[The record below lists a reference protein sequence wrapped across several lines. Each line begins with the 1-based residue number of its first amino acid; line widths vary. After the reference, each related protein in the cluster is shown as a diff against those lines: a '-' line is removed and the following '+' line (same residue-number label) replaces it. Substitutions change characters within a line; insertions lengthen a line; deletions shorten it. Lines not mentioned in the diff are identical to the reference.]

1 MPQEELIRYVI
12 IGTSVLFAII
22 VIAYLILKKT
32 MQKDEFKQIQQLR
45 QGTKRNKLSLE
56 VLYQKLYINF
66 YKIPFLKRYVL
77 KLRRRLEIINIE
89 DEYLTRKQTAS
100 ILLKALCLIIPT
112 TIIIIMV
119 SKENILLMCILLLFE
134 LLIIETITEGMV
146 DKLDNKILKQQID
159 FFAEIRHAYHEYNMV
174 EEAIYE
180 VAQND
185 ELEVSRQAEKI
196 YEILISSDP
205 EKKFTKCLFLMIPNL
220 NWKNIMILLQIVI

>member
-12 IGTSVLFAII
+12 IGTSILFAII

-146 DKLDNKILKQQID
+146 DKLDNKILKQH
-159 FFAEIRHAYHEYNMV
+159 FK
-174 EEAIYE
+174 
-180 VAQND
+180 
-185 ELEVSRQAEKI
+185 EVS
-196 YEILISSDP
+196 
-205 EKKFTKCLFLMIPNL
+205 
-220 NWKNIMILLQIVI
+220 